1 MVPKAPWI
9 WPMWASSRTA
19 TRAAPG
25 LTRMVMGR
33 PPWPNPRRRGAALR
47 LLWSYALAQRFEIA
61 VWVLLG
67 APVETLVAISAGRL
81 GPSFMVR
88 GPSVCQRASQ
98 GGLRF
103 ARVPLH
109 GPGAHEPA
117 GRGIAP
123 PAASEQPVSLT

>member
-33 PPWPNPRRRGAALR
+33 PPWPNRRRRRAALR
-47 LLWSYALAQRFEIA
+47 LLGSYALAQRFEIA

-67 APVETLVAISAGRL
+67 AAVETPAAVVAGGR
-81 GPSFMVR
+81 R
-88 GPSVCQRASQ
+88 GRAAAS
-98 GGLRF
+98 
-103 ARVPLH
+103 
-109 GPGAHEPA
+109 
-117 GRGIAP
+117 AP
-123 PAASEQPVSLT
+123 PLCAVQAHKSRPVAASRRQRHVSNPFRWRRPSGAV